1 MSIYSNNRTGVATTA
16 TLVANE
22 SYKSNDIGRILYES
36 AVNDMAFFEAV
47 IASDFNE
54 IKGLREGTLLE
65 AEVAA
70 LNEASAKEFFKGM
83 AERVK
88 KFWAKIKGAIKA
100 AVNKLAAYV
109 LKDGKA
115 FVAEF
120 EAAEKKY
127 GKFAGKIEGVKLY
140 NGGITIPTYDTI
152 DGTIKAFKGEEGT
165 EKAYV
170 LGAALGE
177 CLGEK
182 GDLTPADFKKKAV
195 EKCMVP
201 TDVTAAQIDDLK
213 KRISSAPDTIKG
225 LKENEKYIDKC
236 MGALE
241 AGLKAEEKNA
251 FDKENG
257 DKSAL
262 ASTIKRISML
272 VSVYETVVATST
284 AAVIGCTKATVA
296 QSRKALSQAMSEMK
310 KESAEAKH
318 EAAAVAEDE
327 VEVALDDASEVEVDI
342 DTQDAIDQA
351 VEAVESEEAAAN
363 A

>member
-1 MSIYSNNRTGVATTA
+1 MSIYSNNRTGVAATA

-100 AVNKLAAYV
+100 AINKLAAYV

-127 GKFAGKIEGVKLY
+127 GKFTGKIEGVKLY
-140 NGGITIPTYDTI
+140 NGGIRCIYLVHIREQRTTDIPPNKGAHAGGIQESCHDGSGGCFSVRAGDGI
-152 DGTIKAFKGEEGT
+152 DW
-165 EKAYV
+165 
-170 LGAALGE
+170 
-177 CLGEK
+177 CL
-182 GDLTPADFKKKAV
+182 A
-195 EKCMVP
+195 
-201 TDVTAAQIDDLK
+201 
-213 KRISSAPDTIKG
+213 
-225 LKENEKYIDKC
+225 
-236 MGALE
+236 
-241 AGLKAEEKNA
+241 
-251 FDKENG
+251 
-257 DKSAL
+257 
-262 ASTIKRISML
+262 
-272 VSVYETVVATST
+272 
-284 AAVIGCTKATVA
+284 
-296 QSRKALSQAMSEMK
+296 
-310 KESAEAKH
+310 
-318 EAAAVAEDE
+318 
-327 VEVALDDASEVEVDI
+327 
-342 DTQDAIDQA
+342 
-351 VEAVESEEAAAN
+351 
-363 A
+363 